1 MGLPLF
7 GKIASLGLQAFGA
20 YKTSK
25 SMKGANDLDLE
36 KLRREAEENGFNP
49 LTVLRAT
56 GGQGSTKGPSGGL
69 ASGAFFSTFGQG
81 IPSILESN
89 YNEKMKAAQL
99 ENINLQNEQMT
110 AQIAGLNNPYKTMD
124 GFLDPEK
131 RIDGDDRY
139 FTKRDGTPTEILRG
153 TNLMELTYD
162 QIRQIPAQQFEDEY
176 GDLASMVFGVLR
188 LGSDVLDVANQKAAM
203 KAAKDEYNRRIRFGT
218 KKPMNRIQP
227 NTDLYSDAVKVIKR
241 VNSKHPRNTNRGNHG
256 ALAPL
261 N

>member
-1 MGLPLF
+1 MWGQ
-7 GKIASLGLQAFGA
+7 IAAATIGALGAR
-20 YKTSK
+20 KTAK
-25 SMKGANDLDLE
+25 AMRGANDLDLE

-56 GGQGSTKGPSGGL
+56 GGQGSTKGPSGNL
-69 ASGAFFSTFGQG
+69 SSGAFFQTFAQG
-81 IPSILESN
+81 IPSILEAN
-89 YNEKMKAAQL
+89 YNKKMKAAQL

-110 AQIAGLNNPYKTMD
+110 AQIAGLNNPYKPMD

-139 FTKRDGTPTEILRG
+139 FTKSDGTPTEILRG
-153 TNLMELTYD
+153 TNLMSLTYD

-188 LGSDVLDVANQKAAM
+188 LGSDILDVANKKAAIE
-203 KAAKDEYNRRIRFGT
+203 AAKDEYNRRIRFGE

-227 NTDLYSDAVKVIKR
+227 NTDLYSDSVKVIKP
-241 VNSKHPRNTNRGNHG
+241 VNKKHPRNTNRGNHG

-261 N
+261 K

>member
-1 MGLPLF
+1 MF
-7 GKIASLGLQAFGA
+7 GQIAGALIGA
-20 YKTSK
+20 YGARRNAKA
-25 SMKGANDLDLE
+25 MRGANDLDLE

-56 GGQGSTKGPSGGL
+56 GGQGSTKGPTGNLS
-69 ASGAFFSTFGQG
+69 SGAFFQAFAQG
-81 IPSILESN
+81 IPSILEAN
-89 YNEKMKAAQL
+89 YNKKMKAAQL

-110 AQIAGLNNPYKTMD
+110 AQIAGLNNPYKPMD

-139 FTKRDGTPTEILRG
+139 FTKSDGTPTEILRG

-176 GDLASMVFGVLR
+176 GDLASMEFGVLR
-188 LGSDVLDVANQKAAM
+188 LGSDVMDVANQKAAI

-218 KKPMNRIQP
+218 KKPMNRKQP
-227 NTDLYSDAVKVIKR
+227 NTDLYSDTVKVIKR
-241 VNSKHPRNTNRGNHG
+241 VNKKHPRNTNRGNHG

-261 N
+261 K